1 MVRSSVSRNQS
12 IVAYRP
18 FPLWERLYFAHHVI
32 NSIEDDYLRL
42 HSFNIRASNIDKSD
56 KNACYI
62 VCGIG
67 IYLGFLSKTNAGY
80 FDYTSTTSLRGDMLL
95 LIRLDRL
102 ETVAYLDTRL
112 QSQKYCF
119 VFQILTYLLD
129 GHDY

>member
-18 FPLWERLYFAHHVI
+18 FHLQGRLYFAHHVI
-32 NSIEDDYLRL
+32 NIIEDDYLRL
-42 HSFNIRASNIDKSD
+42 HSFNILVSNIDKSD

-67 IYLGFLSKTNAGY
+67 IYLGFLSNTNVGY
-80 FDYTSTTSLRGDMLL
+80 FDYTTTTSLRGDMLL
-95 LIRLDRL
+95 LIWLDRL

-119 VFQILTYLLD
+119 VFQNFDISVVWT
-129 GHDY
+129 